1 MTQRELNNINVGDEI
16 YDSDEYEL
24 LKVSK
29 VYRGLNTAGLQVI
42 HYWKNDYGVFHE
54 SIYLSK
60 QMLLTDRYRMEV

>member
-16 YDSDEYEL
+16 YDSKWYEL

-29 VYRGLNTAGLQVI
+29 AYTTGLKVI

-60 QMLLTDRYRMEV
+60 QVLLTDRYRMEI